1 VTPDEKLVKTVIVG
15 VGNKKMIQED
25 RDPKTRKL
33 LGITTHEVD
42 DNDQLIAVSTK
53 NLEIKLNLNQ
63 FNFR

>member
-1 VTPDEKLVKTVIVG
+1 MTPDEKLVKTVILG

-42 DNDQLIAVSTK
+42 DNDQLIAVCT
-53 NLEIKLNLNQ
+53 LKLKLK
-63 FNFR
+63 

>member
-1 VTPDEKLVKTVIVG
+1 VTPDEKLVKTVILG

-42 DNDQLIAVSTK
+42 DNDQLIAVCT
-53 NLEIKLNLNQ
+53 LKLKLK
-63 FNFR
+63 